1 MKIPI
6 RNKMSFGTFKKKFA
20 FPEESKSHAV
30 LLLIWLLPFGT
41 VFCLFWWF
49 VRFFLQAKD
58 KITPKY
64 FHEKPKF

>member
-1 MKIPI
+1 MKVPI

-49 VRFFLQAKD
+49 VRFFL
-58 KITPKY
+58 
-64 FHEKPKF
+64 